1 MFLNRRSSREN
12 SMKRKSPTE
21 PSEDEQ
27 KTLASWRLLFESP
40 KYVADLNASPGKDEP
55 VFGFEIEWSDLK
67 GFGDLQTELTES
79 MGHTLACGNQ
89 VLKEQYSDRIMS
101 TRPVIRIVNLPP
113 SRYYEM
119 SELRMRDRN
128 RLLAFDAIVVR
139 TSPAIGWLK
148 ISTHRCND
156 CGLKW
161 TINERLARPREKV
174 KYCSDCLDAIVKD
187 QSSKKPKSYYKDPT
201 DISMVAEENFY
212 EDVQYLEVI
221 SPLMTKNGMALNQE
235 CFQVVLFDEY
245 VGQFSRGD
253 HLTINAMVAVDPLVN
268 RDFIRDTRRMIYLK
282 AHSVEEGL
290 SNSTED
296 SVDDSVIDSLPSN

>member
-1 MFLNRRSSREN
+1 MFLNRRISREY
-12 SMKRKSPTE
+12 SMKRRFPTE

-67 GFGDLQTELTES
+67 EFGDLQTELTES
-79 MGHTLACGNQ
+79 MEHTLACGNQ

-161 TINERLARPREKV
+161 RINERLANV
-174 KYCSDCLDAIVKD
+174 
-187 QSSKKPKSYYKDPT
+187 PT
-201 DISMVAEENFY
+201 YV
-212 EDVQYLEVI
+212 VQYMSAKRI
-221 SPLMTKNGMALNQE
+221 GMNK
-235 CFQVVLFDEY
+235 Y
-245 VGQFSRGD
+245 V
-253 HLTINAMVAVDPLVN
+253 M
-268 RDFIRDTRRMIYLK
+268 
-282 AHSVEEGL
+282 
-290 SNSTED
+290 
-296 SVDDSVIDSLPSN
+296 